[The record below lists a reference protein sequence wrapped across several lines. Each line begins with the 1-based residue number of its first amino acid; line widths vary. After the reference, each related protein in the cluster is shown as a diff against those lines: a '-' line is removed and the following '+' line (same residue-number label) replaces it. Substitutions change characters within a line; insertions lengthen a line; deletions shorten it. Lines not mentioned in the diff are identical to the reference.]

1 MSRSLMAIM
10 IAAGAW
16 VLPAAA
22 TVESVTVFPDRAT
35 VTRNLS
41 QTLSSGQGEL
51 VLSDLPVGLM
61 RDSLRISATG
71 PDGLRLGAYHF
82 ETVRGSERVSERARE
97 LEQRLLELGDQR
109 SIIQDELEARQLQ
122 LRLLRSLAE
131 GAGQGDARL
140 AVDAWNGALQT
151 VGDGAQE
158 VLSAQ
163 RQLQLDQRDLDKD
176 IERLEKELAD
186 LGQQQR
192 DSLAL
197 HLAYATP
204 GAGRAE
210 FSIEYSVSGA
220 GWRPVYEWRLNTES
234 GELEIIQFA
243 EVRQRSGEDWSRA
256 ELHLSL
262 ARPATGGRLPELSP
276 WWVDVVRPQ
285 PQRATEQARYAE
297 AEADVVMAAP
307 APPLAGQAAWQSAEL
322 VGSEYTQAYRVPGQA
337 SVAANNQPHRFQLDS
352 HDVEVRLSARS
363 VPRHQPAAWLY
374 AAGVWQGDLA
384 LPPGSATLYQD
395 HTLVGQIHFPG
406 VVPGAELASSFGVD
420 DRISVEYELQRDDRV
435 TEGILRKSTVLTR
448 VHRVSVS
455 NGHSQ
460 PIELTVLDT
469 MPVSRDERI
478 EVALSSAAT
487 EPDRRDVDDRPG
499 VLAWDRSLPAGE
511 ELELSIGYRL
521 SFPEDLPGVVG
532 W

>member
-1 MSRSLMAIM
+1 
-10 IAAGAW
+10 
-16 VLPAAA
+16 
-22 TVESVTVFPDRAT
+22 
-35 VTRNLS
+35 
-41 QTLSSGQGEL
+41 
-51 VLSDLPVGLM
+51 M

-71 PDGLRLGAYHF
+71 PDGLRLGAYRF

-220 GWRPVYEWRLNTES
+220 GWRPVYEWRLNT
-234 GELEIIQFA
+234 
-243 EVRQRSGEDWSRA
+243 
-256 ELHLSL
+256 
-262 ARPATGGRLPELSP
+262 
-276 WWVDVVRPQ
+276 
-285 PQRATEQARYAE
+285 
-297 AEADVVMAAP
+297 
-307 APPLAGQAAWQSAEL
+307 
-322 VGSEYTQAYRVPGQA
+322 
-337 SVAANNQPHRFQLDS
+337 
-352 HDVEVRLSARS
+352 
-363 VPRHQPAAWLY
+363 
-374 AAGVWQGDLA
+374 
-384 LPPGSATLYQD
+384 
-395 HTLVGQIHFPG
+395 
-406 VVPGAELASSFGVD
+406 
-420 DRISVEYELQRDDRV
+420 
-435 TEGILRKSTVLTR
+435 
-448 VHRVSVS
+448 
-455 NGHSQ
+455 
-460 PIELTVLDT
+460 
-469 MPVSRDERI
+469 
-478 EVALSSAAT
+478 
-487 EPDRRDVDDRPG
+487 
-499 VLAWDRSLPAGE
+499 
-511 ELELSIGYRL
+511 
-521 SFPEDLPGVVG
+521 
-532 W
+532 